1 MSPHKALFQDLRP
14 LSPPVAVKLGDH
26 STVYASLCGEISVA
40 VSINGTMSPLTLQRV
55 LYVSRL
61 GCSLLSVPAL
71 GSHGW
76 IVSFDATHCKI
87 AQGS

>member
-1 MSPHKALFQDLRP
+1 
-14 LSPPVAVKLGDH
+14 VKFGDH
-26 STVYASLCGEISVA
+26 STVYASLCREISVA

-55 LYVSRL
+55 LYVPRL

-71 GSHGW
+71 GSRRW
-76 IVSFDATHCKI
+76 IVTFDAFQCKI